1 MFILRILKQREDK
14 EIRKI
19 KEYKNRKREEKT
31 ENQNKCID
39 EMFRAVI
46 FSLLVMNKIY
56 VPSHFENLSNSVF
69 TLHLYLFMNKYSI
82 IHFVLIFLLFIN
94 TYKKSRN
101 S

>member
-1 MFILRILKQREDK
+1 
-14 EIRKI
+14 
-19 KEYKNRKREEKT
+19 
-31 ENQNKCID
+31 
-39 EMFRAVI
+39 MFRAVI

-94 TYKKSRN
+94 TYKKITKFIKNKIKNNIYISTLCIYIYLF
-101 S
+101 